1 MMTFEEIMVFLEE
14 YGTEQTRKTFRNHGI
29 VGNVFGVKVGD
40 LKKVQKKVKKNYELS
55 KQLYSTG
62 NYDAMYLAG
71 LIADEKQM
79 TIDDLRQWMVEAPPS
94 GIATTAVAWVAAESD
109 HGYILAK
116 EWMASDDEKTA
127 AGGWAT
133 YNSLLSLT
141 PNEDL
146 DIEEVSELL
155 DQVRDSIHE
164 ERNDVRYQMNAFVIS
179 AGGYI
184 PLLAVKAKEAGGE
197 IGKVHVDMGN
207 TACKV
212 PLIVPYIEKM
222 EARGVKKR
230 KQARC

>member
-1 MMTFEEIMVFLEE
+1 MTFEEIMMFLEE
-14 YGTEQTRKTFRNHGI
+14 YGTEQTRKTFKNHGI
-29 VGNVFGVKVGD
+29 EGDVFGVKVGD
-40 LKKVQKKVKKNYELS
+40 LKKVQKKVKKNYDLS
-55 KQLYSTG
+55 KQLYDTG

-71 LIADEKQM
+71 LIADEKLM
-79 TIDDLRQWMVEAPPS
+79 TIDDLRHWMIIAPPS
-94 GIATTAVAWVAAESD
+94 SIATTAVAWVAAESD
-109 HGYILAK
+109 FGYDLAK
-116 EWMASDDEKTA
+116 EWMTSDDEKTA

-133 YNSLLSLT
+133 YNSLLALKS
-141 PNEDL
+141 NETL
-146 DIEEVSELL
+146 DIEEISACL
-155 DQVRDSIHE
+155 DQIDETIHE
-164 ERNDVRYQMNAFVIS
+164 ERNDVKYQMNAFVIS

-184 PLLAVKAKEAGGE
+184 PVLAEKAKEVGGR